1 LATRMGQWEWKGRLL
16 GPTARRYPPEEKARS
31 VWLVRQLRKERG
43 TTYGSGPNRGSS
55 PQPGQDRDAG
65 QLRELTIMLI
75 DPFGSGAGAP
85 AWVHVEDRATKELKW
100 RVAAGRQLGA
110 GEQILGSMQ
119 EDLEGMT
126 PNEFEG
132 QWRR

>member
-1 LATRMGQWEWKGRLL
+1 MSNRASDVYVLRLQVGRRLRGPLL
-16 GPTARRYPPEEKARS
+16 T
-31 VWLVRQLRKERG
+31 LVVF
-43 TTYGSGPNRGSS
+43 
-55 PQPGQDRDAG
+55 
-65 QLRELTIMLI
+65 LRELPLMLI

-110 GEQILGSMQ
+110 GEQVLGSMQ

-126 PNEFEG
+126 PAGFEG
-132 QWRR
+132 QWHR

>member
-1 LATRMGQWEWKGRLL
+1 M
-16 GPTARRYPPEEKARS
+16 S
-31 VWLVRQLRKERG
+31 
-43 TTYGSGPNRGSS
+43 NRGSDVYALRLQVGRRLS
-55 PQPGQDRDAG
+55 NPLLTLVVF
-65 QLRELTIMLI
+65 LRELTMMLI

-85 AWVHVEDRATKELKW
+85 AWVHVEERATKELKW